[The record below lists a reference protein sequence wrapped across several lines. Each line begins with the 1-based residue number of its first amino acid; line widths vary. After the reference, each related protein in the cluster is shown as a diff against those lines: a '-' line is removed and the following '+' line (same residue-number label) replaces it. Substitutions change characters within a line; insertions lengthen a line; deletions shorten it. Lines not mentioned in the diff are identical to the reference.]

1 MRWNE
6 WNNGQEKQRPARVLC
21 GWCLV
26 HQLIDSSIRRLTGPA
41 ALVGLQEP

>member
-21 GWCLV
+21 GLV
-26 HQLIDSSIRRLTGPA
+26 HQLIDSSMRRLTGPA
-41 ALVGLQEP
+41 ALVGLQEPW